1 MYSANLIGKQMD
13 TEFGLYLPEYSI
25 PAPEV
30 QTNYKEIPFRDGAI
44 DKTSPDGVVHYKD
57 REWDLT
63 FKKTGATVSAS
74 DLAALAMSVMNAIHG
89 KAGEIIFDDDPNYKW
104 VGRVFVTSVDC
115 ENNGLLIVNI
125 HMITHPYKYSLAD
138 IVVVDE
144 IQTTSDEYEGS
155 IVSLIGGIGKSIT
168 ELLVSFSPIQD
179 LHGYANP
186 WPGGGGKN
194 LADVRA
200 DNATSFQKISV
211 SGDEGYLTFETTGDY
226 GRAGYTIPVVTGQ
239 TYTISFKA
247 SKTVSSN
254 TNSTVYVNDT
264 VGNWNYSYGTF
275 PISKDVSDERE
286 YTKTITATSDTL
298 FLGFYISAGGSHPDT
313 VIVKDLQV
321 ELGSSKT
328 SYSPYSNICPISG
341 RTGLSVY
348 RTGKNLQSP
357 HLYTG
362 MAYNPTVGSTV
373 TFADSSEQ
381 FTDNGDGTFTIQT
394 SSTWRG
400 YTIITPVTPGETYHQ
415 KFKFESTSTGGTT
428 RATLDKDFKILSTI
442 NSTDAVQNINAN
454 YTAPEDAAY
463 WCVLFT
469 NRGTAS
475 TTLTL
480 TQPQFEIGS
489 VATDY
494 EPYTGNTYAI
504 DWTSQAGTVY
514 HGTVDPVSGQL
525 TVDAMLEVFNVADEN
540 LIMSQINSFNKTSG
554 SVGTIGDY
562 TRISFAVRNDVDQTQ
577 YNRISSGY
585 NYKISNMLKHYFAYN
600 DQSSHWYRNTIL
612 YAFFPTSLVGS
623 TAQSVYDYLVSIK
636 DTTPLSV
643 WLELA
648 TPITYQLTTQEIEA
662 LVGTNNIWS
671 TGDSISVTISTMD
684 KVTLVNHGK
693 PMNPKINVVSEGS
706 ISLLFEIDG
715 VRYTAALSAGEYVLP
730 DLVLFDGSTDVYE
743 AGEGTITYTYPE
755 VSL

>member
-168 ELLVSFSPIQD
+168 ELLVSFSPTQD
-179 LHGYANP
+179 LHGYDHP
-186 WPGGGGKN
+186 WPAGGGKN
-194 LADVRA
+194 IADVRT
-200 DNATSFQKISV
+200 DNSSNSQRISIT
-211 SGDEGYLTFETTGDY
+211 GTPGNLTFTSTGSY
-226 GRAGYTIPVVTGQ
+226 GRAGYTVPVVTGQ

-247 SKTVSSN
+247 SKTVSSGAK
-254 TNSTVYVNDT
+254 SMLYVNDT
-264 VGNWNYSYGTF
+264 AGNWNYSYGAVL
-275 PISKDVSDERE
+275 ISRTVSSEQE

-298 FLGFYISAGGSHPDT
+298 FLGFYLSAADSYPDT

-341 RTGLSVY
+341 RTGLNVY
-348 RTGKNLQSP
+348 RTGKNLL
-357 HLYTG
+357 HL
-362 MAYNPTVGSTV
+362 VE
-373 TFADSSEQ
+373 SEM
-381 FTDNGDGTFTIQT
+381 
-394 SSTWRG
+394 
-400 YTIITPVTPGETYHQ
+400 V
-415 KFKFESTSTGGTT
+415 STGWNRRFPISLKAGTY
-428 RATLDKDFKILSTI
+428 ILSCQNQFGVPGTLGA
-442 NSTDAVQNINAN
+442 SVTLTDENDQNIIVALTSG
-454 YTAPEDAAY
+454 YSFGVTTF
-463 WCVLFT
+463 V
-469 NRGTAS
+469 GIS
-475 TTLTL
+475 TTLTEAQASAVKWIRFAARASGCTFDNISGGNIQL
-480 TQPQFEIGS
+480 ELGS
-489 VATDY
+489 TATTY
-494 EPYTGNTYAI
+494 EPYNGNTYSL
-504 DWTSQAGTVY
+504 DWTTEAGTVY
-514 HGTVDPVSGQL
+514 GGTDEVVGGVL
-525 TVDAMLEVFNVADEN
+525 TDEWAEIPSYN
-540 LIMSQINSFNKTSG
+540 G
-554 SVGTIGDY
+554 ETI
-562 TRISFAVRNDVDQTQ
+562 TEPWL
-577 YNRISSGY
+577 SS
-585 NYKISNMLKHYFAYN
+585 M
-600 DQSSHWYRNTIL
+600 DE
-612 YAFFPTSLVGS
+612 YAPGATPTTG
-623 TAQSVYDYLVSIK
+623 AQVVY
-636 DTTPLSV
+636 
-643 WLELA
+643 ELA
-648 TPITYQLTTQEIEA
+648 TPLTYQLTPQEIAA
-662 LVGTNNIWS
+662 LVGTNNVWS
-671 TGDSISVTISTMD
+671 TGDSVSVTLSTMD

-706 ISLLFEIDG
+706 VSLLFEIDG
-715 VRYTAALSAGEYVLP
+715 TQYTAALSAGEYTLP